1 MTWASTVVWQFTWP
15 RESRRSIFNLLPLC
29 RESADI
35 HKKISIPI
43 IQYTADVMNLFFN
56 LFESVL
62 NRLEGQCW
70 AIFQHFFTRPLNFI
84 SFINTIFSIAKQA
97 KVFAQTV
104 RWLGVTCL
112 LVGGGFMSA
121 EQRHN
126 HRSQFR
132 IRRLVPA
139 HTSDTA
145 THVYHGQLS

>member
-1 MTWASTVVWQFTWP
+1 MLGYFSTLST
-15 RESRRSIFNLLPLC
+15 
-29 RESADI
+29 
-35 HKKISIPI
+35 
-43 IQYTADVMNLFFN
+43 
-56 LFESVL
+56 
-62 NRLEGQCW
+62 RL
-70 AIFQHFFTRPLNFI
+70 LNFT
-84 SFINTIFSIAKQA
+84 SFINAVFFIAKQA